1 MGRLQEELQ
10 AGGSTFLS
18 FLPGPDGKWKEGFL
32 SSWLCDREEGQ
43 GWCGQPR
50 DGASTSFS
58 LAFLTP
64 PEICFSAHCKTN
76 ETKVSTT
83 ICKDAVLYFLP
94 ILLHFQ

>member
-1 MGRLQEELQ
+1 MVRLQEELQ

-50 DGASTSFS
+50 DGASTLLFS
-58 LAFLTP
+58 
-64 PEICFSAHCKTN
+64 CFSD
-76 ETKVSTT
+76 TT
-83 ICKDAVLYFLP
+83 RD
-94 ILLHFQ
+94 LLFCPL